1 MSART
6 LPHGLPRS
14 TRLTRKT
21 SEGFSTGSRGL
32 FKSIARSSNSAKYSK
47 HGGKP
52 LENYVN
58 LSSTASFELREALL
72 VYRDRKST
80 RLNSSH
86 LGISYA
92 VFCSPRDLHSSP
104 TRRSSDLFEARRE
117 TVGKLRQSQ
126 FHGQLRAA

>member
-14 TRLTRKT
+14 TRLTSRT

-32 FKSIARSSNSAKYSK
+32 FKSIARSSNSAKCSK

-72 VYRDRKST
+72 VY
-80 RLNSSH
+80 
-86 LGISYA
+86 
-92 VFCSPRDLHSSP
+92 
-104 TRRSSDLFEARRE
+104 SSDRTGNRSDSISFVTKHGVKVDAKGVRSEEHTSEL
-117 TVGKLRQSQ
+117 QS
-126 FHGQLRAA
+126 